1 MNPLRIVFA
10 GTPDF
15 ALPSLNALAVSTH
28 QLLAVYT
35 QPDRPAGRGRKLTAS
50 PVKNWALKQQL
61 PVYQP
66 LNFKTPEAIDE
77 LSALKP
83 DVLVVIAYGLILPK
97 VVLDIPRLGCVNVH
111 ASLLPR
117 WRGASPIQH
126 AILHGDAKTGITI
139 MQMDSGMDTGA
150 MLMQAECSIV
160 HDETGESLH
169 DKLASL
175 APPPLVETL
184 NALAEAN
191 ISPTPQAHSKATYA
205 PKISKQDA
213 LIHWQ
218 QSAMEIARQI
228 RAFNPWPVAYTQ
240 ASHTLVRILEAETV
254 AKSSREEPGKILT
267 INREG
272 MVVATGEGLLVI
284 KRLQFPGSKVLAVA
298 DWLNAK
304 HQALCCGMVLS

>member
-10 GTPDF
+10 GTPEF
-15 ALPSLNALAVSTH
+15 ALPSLNALALSAH
-28 QLLAVYT
+28 RLLAVYT

-50 PVKNWALKQQL
+50 PVKNWAEKQQL

-77 LSALKP
+77 LAALQP
-83 DVLVVIAYGLILPK
+83 DVLVVIAYGLILPQA
-97 VVLDIPRLGCVNVH
+97 VLDIPRLGCVNVH

-126 AILHGDAKTGITI
+126 AILHGDEQTGVTI

-150 MLMQAECSIV
+150 MLMQAECSIAS
-160 HDETGESLH
+160 DETGKTLH

-175 APPPLVETL
+175 APPPLLDTL
-184 NALAEAN
+184 NALAEGN

-213 LIHWQ
+213 FINWQ
-218 QSAMEIARQI
+218 QPAVAIARQI
-228 RAFNPWPVAYTQ
+228 RAFNPWPVAYTK
-240 ASHTLVRILEAETV
+240 APDTLVRIIAAETSHQSCPQ
-254 AKSSREEPGKILT
+254 KPGTILT
-267 INREG
+267 ITKEG
-272 MVVATGEGLLVI
+272 IGVVTGDGLLVI
-284 KRLQFPGSKVLAVA
+284 KTLQFPGTKVLAIT